1 MSEAPMTTV
10 GSREVLRLTVNGQ
23 ARELLVKPYATL
35 LEVLREDLRLT
46 GTKHGCEAGECGAC
60 MVLIDDVPKLSC
72 LVLPAQAE
80 GTQVTTIEGVADG
93 SKLHP
98 VQQAF
103 LDAGAVQCGY
113 CTPGMVLA
121 AKALL
126 DANPEPSRPEIKE
139 ALAGNLCRCT
149 GYASIVEAVEQ
160 AGRTMV

>member
-1 MSEAPMTTV
+1 MSDAPMGAIGT
-10 GSREVLRLTVNGQ
+10 REVLRLSVNGQ
-23 ARELLVKPYATL
+23 DRELLVKPYATL

-93 SKLHP
+93 STLHP

-103 LDAGAVQCGY
+103 LDRGAVQCGY
-113 CTPGMVLA
+113 CTPGMVLT

-126 DANPEPSRPEIKE
+126 DANPAPSRPEIKE

-149 GYASIVEAVEQ
+149 GYASIVEAVEE
-160 AGRTMV
+160 AGRALA